1 MVCLRVNQGNRHR
14 NRVPVA
20 LGVQDRHLWMARE
33 EDRKG
38 GSIGWSPGEDQ
49 MGVGIDW
56 AVGQREKDAGPVAAP
71 GEVGSLDSVGE
82 SLGPRTDY

>member
-1 MVCLRVNQGNRHR
+1 MVCLRVNQDNRHR

-38 GSIGWSPGEDQ
+38 GSIGWGPGEDQ
-49 MGVGIDW
+49 MVVGIDW
-56 AVGQREKDAGPVAAP
+56 AVGQREKDTGPAAARR
-71 GEVGSLDSVGE
+71 GADILDWAVGSLETRPDC
-82 SLGPRTDY
+82 